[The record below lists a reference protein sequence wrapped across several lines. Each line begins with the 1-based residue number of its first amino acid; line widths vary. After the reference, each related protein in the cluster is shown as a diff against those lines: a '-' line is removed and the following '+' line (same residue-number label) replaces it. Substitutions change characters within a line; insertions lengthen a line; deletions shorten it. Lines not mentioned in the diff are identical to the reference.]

1 MFFIKEINSQS
12 NVKHLPFL
20 KGNLKKSTSF
30 EEQKGTR
37 CIRENV
43 YFGIIA
49 FNCLSS
55 TKQCLKF
62 LLICFAWEIKGFY
75 QRFLGN
81 QVDFRDIMNV
91 SPNIFARN

>member
-12 NVKHLPFL
+12 NVRHLPFR
-20 KGNLKKSTSF
+20 KENFKKPSSF
-30 EEQKGTR
+30 EEQKVTR

-43 YFGIIA
+43 YFGIIT

-55 TKQCLKF
+55 AKQCLKF
-62 LLICFAWEIKGFY
+62 LLICFAWEIKGFN

-81 QVDFRDIMNV
+81 EVDFRDIMNL
-91 SPNIFARN
+91 SPNILAKN